1 MQVKEKLSKF
11 EDLIFSYL
19 IEQIEKEECQNTA

>member
-11 EDLIFSYL
+11 EDLILSYL
-19 IEQIEKEECQNTA
+19 IEQIEKEEYQNTA